1 MFVFNMLFWVFL
13 LFVFANSYRFAPIHK
28 YVRNYDDNYGIN
40 VVERCNIVKSKSPC
54 VLFLTGGSGGIPPQ
68 IYSHFMDN
76 LATHGFSIYTP
87 HSLFKNRTLLIK
99 NLTSEFKEVIIA
111 GHSSGGTTAI
121 NYAKHP
127 EIKKLIILDGVDTR
141 IFSNE
146 YRNKKHELR
155 NLDSI
160 LFLRAR
166 KSFKGSL
173 TPPGIPFIPFLAVK
187 PDILNLKPS
196 CKIYEIEAEQFG
208 HADILDLHYSNLMHK
223 SRICVGYNNR
233 TFENMNDYHNWLT
246 HIFYFYAKDNNKK
259 LKNLPYPNIKV
270 S

>member
-13 LFVFANSYRFAPIHK
+13 IFTLANSYRFAPIYK
-28 YVRNYDDNYGIN
+28 YVRHYENNYGIN

-54 VLFLTGGSGGIPPQ
+54 ILFLTGGSGGIPPQ

-99 NLTSEFKEVIIA
+99 NLTCEFKEVIVV

-121 NYAKHP
+121 NYAKHH
-127 EIKKLIILDGVDTR
+127 EIKKLILLDSVDTR

-160 LFLRAR
+160 LFLNAR

-173 TPPGIPFIPFLAVK
+173 NPPGIPFIPFLSVK
-187 PDILNLKPS
+187 PNILNLKS
-196 CKIYEIEAEQFG
+196 TCKIYQIEALEFG

-223 SRICVGYNNR
+223 SRICVGYHNR

-246 HIFYFYAKDNNKK
+246 HIFYFYTKDNNKK
-259 LKNLPYPNIKV
+259 LKNLPYPNIKWD
-270 S
+270 